1 MSEKED
7 ELEQQTIDL
16 HFQQAMHKVKKSAVR
31 LNPTGECLQ
40 CEEPLSET
48 GQLFCDCYCRR
59 LRKTNTSWKASIVL
73 GKEHGNA

>member
-16 HFQQAMHKVKKSAVR
+16 HFQQAMHNVKKSAVR
-31 LNPTGECLQ
+31 LHPKGECLQ

-48 GQLFCDCYCRR
+48 GQLFCDCDCREDYEKRTRAEKLR
-59 LRKTNTSWKASIVL
+59 LY
-73 GKEHGNA
+73 